1 MLTVVISSNIWFPPP
16 DDSQRCGSDQN
27 IPTIL
32 WAWGD
37 CSRHRDTV
45 MSNLYKVFWWPMIS
59 SSFLE
64 VTATHNSRKM
74 SGQNTGFF
82 SNSNSSSGIKA
93 SSGQA
98 DNSQASWSSNNSQQN
113 SIRDQNQRNPSS
125 GNIWDREVENV
136 FMDEIKKMSKQFSGF

>member
-1 MLTVVISSNIWFPPP
+1 MSSSALTSGFHRPAGCSI
-16 DDSQRCGSDQN
+16 DSQRCGSDWN

-32 WAWGD
+32 WAWGE

-82 SNSNSSSGIKA
+82 SNSSSSSNG
-93 SSGQA
+93 SQTE
-98 DNSQASWSSNNSQQN
+98 NSQTSWSSNQSKQSSSQ
-113 SIRDQNQRNPSS
+113 DQNQGNPSS
-125 GNIWDREVENV
+125 RNIWEREVENV
-136 FMDEIKKMSKQFSGF
+136 FMDEIRKMSKQLTGF